1 MTLKKAAVLGAN
13 GQLGQNLKVFAEKN
27 TTQVSWKFYNSA
39 DLDITDTQ
47 SLESLFFK
55 ENLPDYLINC
65 AAYTAVDQA
74 EKEEEKARKI
84 NAHAVGELAGLCEKH
99 AVTLILISTDF
110 VFDGKLSRPLKEDD
124 PANPINKY
132 GQTKLEGEQEVLK
145 NSEKHFIL
153 RTGWLYS
160 NYGHNFL
167 KSMLRLSQER
177 EQLRIVYDQVGTP
190 THCSVLVR
198 LIHTIIQS
206 DSNAYG
212 IYHIANEGVASW
224 YDFAYEIIKNSD
236 RNCQVLPI
244 LSKEYPTPASRP
256 HYSVL
261 DKSKVKKEFG
271 LQLPHWKESLYE
283 CLNSL

>member
-1 MTLKKAAVLGAN
+1 
-13 GQLGQNLKVFAEKN
+13 
-27 TTQVSWKFYNSA
+27 
-39 DLDITDTQ
+39 
-47 SLESLFFK
+47 
-55 ENLPDYLINC
+55 
-65 AAYTAVDQA
+65 
-74 EKEEEKARKI
+74 
-84 NAHAVGELAGLCEKH
+84 AHAVGELAGLCKKH
-99 AVTLILISTDF
+99 ADTLIHISTDF

-153 RTGWLYS
+153 ITGCLYS

-206 DSNAYG
+206 DSKAYG

-224 YDFAYEIIKNSD
+224 YDF
-236 RNCQVLPI
+236 
-244 LSKEYPTPASRP
+244 
-256 HYSVL
+256 
-261 DKSKVKKEFG
+261 
-271 LQLPHWKESLYE
+271 
-283 CLNSL
+283 